1 MVVISR
7 GPSVFVGLP
16 DLRHAWGRFTLM
28 GSVIAL
34 VAVLTVR
41 LTGLP
46 TGLVNSGI
54 SGLRAM
60 PLTDLAFQQKSNSTF
75 SQSTLDTGTNRS
87 LGRQPGVQAEPLGL
101 TLLNA
106 KDAAGTSLSISLVGI
121 EPGGFMAKG
130 VAGGSRLGR
139 TRSGVIVSR
148 GVATDGVRVGGRSD

>member
-1 MVVISR
+1 M
-7 GPSVFVGLP
+7 FVELP

-60 PLTDLAFQQKSNSTF
+60 PLTDLAFQRKSNSTF

-101 TLLNA
+101 
-106 KDAAGTSLSISLVGI
+106 
-121 EPGGFMAKG
+121 
-130 VAGGSRLGR
+130 
-139 TRSGVIVSR
+139 
-148 GVATDGVRVGGRSD
+148 